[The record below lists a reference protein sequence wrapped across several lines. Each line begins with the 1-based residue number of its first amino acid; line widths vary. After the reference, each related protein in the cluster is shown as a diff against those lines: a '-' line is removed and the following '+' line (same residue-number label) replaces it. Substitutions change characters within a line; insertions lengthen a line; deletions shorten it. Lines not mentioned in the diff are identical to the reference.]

1 MAEHMSDKRGT
12 KDKLESSFKELLIK
26 MPMEKITIKDITDM
40 SGVIRPTFYNHFHD
54 KYDVLEYTIW
64 NDLLMPIKPL
74 LINDMLIEGLTLLFS
89 AIKNERDFYKQAI
102 KIEGQNSFES
112 IAREQVSK
120 LLYQV
125 LTEKHNLT
133 HSKYDWLTAKVIAT
147 YYAQAMVC
155 MAIEWIKTDF
165 VISPKKL
172 SEIYEYISTHSMMD
186 IIRDLC

>member
-1 MAEHMSDKRGT
+1 MKDMSDKKGT
-12 KDKLESSFKELLIK
+12 KEKLEASFKELLIK
-26 MPMEKITIKDITDM
+26 MPMEKITIKDITDL

-54 KYDVLEYTIW
+54 KYDVLEYTIR

-74 LINDMLIEGLTLLFS
+74 LVNDMIIEGLTLLFS
-89 AIKNERDFYKQAI
+89 AIKNEKDFYKQAI

-112 IAREQVSK
+112 IAREQVAD

-125 LTEKHNLT
+125 MSEKHTTLHT
-133 HSKYDWLTAKVIAT
+133 KYNWLSTKVIAT

-155 MAIEWIKTDF
+155 IAIEWVKTDF
-165 VISPKKL
+165 LIAPKNL

-186 IIRDLC
+186 IINDLS

>member
-1 MAEHMSDKRGT
+1 MAEHMSDKKCT
-12 KDKLESSFKELLIK
+12 KDKLEASFKELLIK

-89 AIKNERDFYKQAI
+89 AIKNEQDFYKQAI

-125 LTEKHNLT
+125 MTEKHTTL
-133 HSKYDWLTAKVIAT
+133 HSRYDWLSTKVIAT

-165 VISPKKL
+165 IISPKKL
-172 SEIYEYISTHSMMD
+172 SEIFEYISTHSMMD